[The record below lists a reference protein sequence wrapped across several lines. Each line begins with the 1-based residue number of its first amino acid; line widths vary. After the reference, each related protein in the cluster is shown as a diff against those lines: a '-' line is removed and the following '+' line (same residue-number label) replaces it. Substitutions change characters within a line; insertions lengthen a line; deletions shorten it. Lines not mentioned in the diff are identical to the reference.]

1 MRLAIKVLLV
11 ALGTALLIAGF
22 PAFLIAGFPS
32 PRTDATTSGG
42 SHLARVASA
51 ISQQPADRDQSPSDD
66 NESAA
71 EQEGRDETP
80 VTGTAAEQAKAAAQA
95 AVPGATV
102 RGVERETNDDD
113 TPASAYEVEL
123 TRPDGTPVE
132 VELDA
137 DYQVVNTD
145 REDDGPNDD

>member
-1 MRLAIKVLLV
+1 MRLAIKILLV
-11 ALGTALLIAGF
+11 ALGV
-22 PAFLIAGFPS
+22 AFLIAGFPS
-32 PRTDATTSGG
+32 PRTDAASG
-42 SHLARVASA
+42 SRLTRVASA
-51 ISQQPADRDQSPSDD
+51 ISQQPSGQSPAD
-66 NESAA
+66 
-71 EQEGRDETP
+71 DETGSEQDSRDDVA
-80 VTGTAAEQAKAAAQA
+80 VTGTAADQAKDAAQA

-137 DYQVVNTD
+137 DYKVVGTD
-145 REDDGPNDD
+145 REDDGPDDDGPNDD

>member
-1 MRLAIKVLLV
+1 MRLAVKVILV
-11 ALGTALLIAGF
+11 ALGI
-22 PAFLIAGFPS
+22 AFLIAGFPS
-32 PRTDATTSGG
+32 PRTGATTGGG
-42 SHLARVASA
+42 SFSRLASA
-51 ISQQPADRDQSPSDD
+51 ISQQPTTGDQSPADD
-66 NESAA
+66 ETGSEQDSRDDVAVTGSAA
-71 EQEGRDETP
+71 GQARE
-80 VTGTAAEQAKAAAQA
+80 AAPA

-137 DYQVVNTD
+137 DFKVVGSD
-145 REDDGPNDD
+145 REDEGPDDDGPNDD

>member
-1 MRLAIKVLLV
+1 MRLAIKALV
-11 ALGTALLIAGF
+11 VAVCMAFVIAG
-22 PAFLIAGFPS
+22 PPS
-32 PRTDATTSGG
+32 PRTGTTAGG
-42 SHLARVASA
+42 SGFTPVMSA
-51 ISQQPADRDQSPSDD
+51 ISQQPSGQSPADD
-66 NESAA
+66 ETGS
-71 EQEGRDETP
+71 EQDGRDDVA
-80 VTGTAAEQAKAAAQA
+80 VTGTAADRAKDAAQA

-137 DYQVVNTD
+137 DYKVVGTD
-145 REDDGPNDD
+145 REDDGPSDD

>member
-11 ALGTALLIAGF
+11 ALGTALLIAG
-22 PAFLIAGFPS
+22 LPS
-32 PRTDATTSGG
+32 PRTDATSG
-42 SHLARVASA
+42 SRLTRVASA
-51 ISQQPADRDQSPSDD
+51 ITQQPSGGGQSPDD
-66 NESAA
+66 DEAGS
-71 EQEGRDETP
+71 EQDSRDDVA
-80 VTGTAAEQAKAAAQA
+80 VTGTAADRARDAGRA

-137 DYQVVNTD
+137 DYKVLGTD
-145 REDDGPNDD
+145 QEDDGPDDDGPNDD